1 MALKSDKK
9 LISSTCIILPV
20 LVNGR
25 PTCRFTLH
33 FFSSSELHQPVL
45 YCAIQCSPMSFPRW
59 PLQRTAAHPSIVE
72 LQKGCK
78 TPQNGAKLPAMAYFA
93 RSHQSAGLRQG
104 FKFADCLELCEVL
117 PPRYQYYLAVGDGP
131 SMLGAV
137 HILRQ
142 PPEGQGDSY
151 FNEFLNFALG
161 IPTSCSILFTDF
173 KTVFV
178 FALGR
183 FVPVV
188 VNFYDLQCKC
198 TRERLKMAEK
208 PLSSGQMLILRCGM

>member
-33 FFSSSELHQPVL
+33 FFSSFELHQPVL

-78 TPQNGAKLPAMAYFA
+78 TPQNGAKLPAMAYFD

-104 FKFADCLELCEVL
+104 FKFADCLSCVRHYHPAIRIISQWVMGLAC
-117 PPRYQYYLAVGDGP
+117 YL
-131 SMLGAV
+131 LL
-137 HILRQ
+137 H
-142 PPEGQGDSY
+142 
-151 FNEFLNFALG
+151 FN
-161 IPTSCSILFTDF
+161 
-173 KTVFV
+173 
-178 FALGR
+178 
-183 FVPVV
+183 PVV
-188 VNFYDLQCKC
+188 ICC
-198 TRERLKMAEK
+198 
-208 PLSSGQMLILRCGM
+208 LRWCCNDTNCVAMKQ